1 MESEASL
8 CMLLH
13 RYTKALSVALGFRD
27 LLTQHHSERVRGL
40 CELVG
45 ERYGLTERQLDILR
59 LSAAFHDVGK
69 IGIPDGILLKAAPFE
84 PDEWDIMKLHSGIG
98 EKIMLATELDGAPE
112 VALAIRHHHERY
124 AGFGYPDGLSGEEIP
139 ICSRIISIADSY
151 DAMAVTRTY
160 HRARKHPEI
169 MDILHDETGLK
180 HDPELMRVFR
190 DIIENSDFKAAEF

>member
-69 IGIPDGILLKAAPFE
+69 IGIPDGILLKAAPCRARRVGHHEAAFRHRRE
-84 PDEWDIMKLHSGIG
+84 DHARNGIG
-98 EKIMLATELDGAPE
+98 RRTGGCP
-112 VALAIRHHHERY
+112 R
-124 AGFGYPDGLSGEEIP
+124 
-139 ICSRIISIADSY
+139 DS
-151 DAMAVTRTY
+151 
-160 HRARKHPEI
+160 PS
-169 MDILHDETGLK
+169 
-180 HDPELMRVFR
+180 P
-190 DIIENSDFKAAEF
+190 

>member
-1 MESEASL
+1 
-8 CMLLH
+8 
-13 RYTKALSVALGFRD
+13 
-27 LLTQHHSERVRGL
+27 
-40 CELVG
+40 
-45 ERYGLTERQLDILR
+45 
-59 LSAAFHDVGK
+59 
-69 IGIPDGILLKAAPFE
+69 
-84 PDEWDIMKLHSGIG
+84 
-98 EKIMLATELDGAPE
+98 MLATELDGAPE